1 MRLISFC
8 CLTAFLLPRLL
19 TAQDYAP
26 SDSTGPSKLHLSA
39 YATVNYAR
47 YNWDTDPHRRATL
60 DLEWLVVEATYQALP
75 RLAFEAEVEFEHGG
89 TGGEIEFDPLEE
101 SGRFA
106 SGIDKGGEVVVEEV
120 HATFNLT
127 PSLDL
132 RVGHFYVPVGS
143 LSSKYEPFQYPTVF
157 RPEME
162 EALLPAQWDET
173 GIKLMGHP
181 GRWHYQL
188 GIVNGLDNSGFSS
201 ANWIRLGKQGSFEQI
216 RVEDVAGFGRLDF
229 TPTRGLVI
237 GTAGY
242 LGNTT
247 GNRPTPD
254 LTAPAYVTVA
264 EAHADLER
272 NGWRARGMYLR
283 GWLQNSAAVSAAN
296 AQLPEALGV
305 ERDAVAAQAMGW
317 SLEVG
322 YDVLR
327 LFGVATGHPA
337 PGLDL
342 SAATSSTIRCIA
354 SPPAWS
360 TTPAGNGAS
369 GPWASTTG

>member
-173 GIKLMGHP
+173 GIELMGTP
-181 GRWHYQL
+181 AAGAISWE
-188 GIVNGLDNSGFSS
+188 SS
-201 ANWIRLGKQGSFEQI
+201 TVS
-216 RVEDVAGFGRLDF
+216 
-229 TPTRGLVI
+229 T
-237 GTAGY
+237 TAASA
-242 LGNTT
+242 
-247 GNRPTPD
+247 RPTGSASASKGVSSRSGWK
-254 LTAPAYVTVA
+254 TWPA
-264 EAHADLER
+264 
-272 NGWRARGMYLR
+272 
-283 GWLQNSAAVSAAN
+283 SAAWIS
-296 AQLPEALGV
+296 
-305 ERDAVAAQAMGW
+305 RRRAVW
-317 SLEVG
+317 
-322 YDVLR
+322 
-327 LFGVATGHPA
+327 
-337 PGLDL
+337 
-342 SAATSSTIRCIA
+342 
-354 SPPAWS
+354 
-360 TTPAGNGAS
+360 
-369 GPWASTTG
+369 